1 MAKRSLLCLNIMGK
15 EYCTI
20 KQRARHEVV
29 IQKSRFV
36 GDAFYVTSEDEA
48 LERLQN
54 VKAEFPDATH
64 HCYAYIVG
72 QEGLIQRFNDD
83 GEPGGTAG
91 MPILQVIQNR
101 GLKNVLV
108 VVTRYFGGIKLGA
121 NGLVRAYSRT
131 AAEVLDRAGTKRMVL
146 SPRGIICL
154 DYAYIGQVEYF
165 LRQKGVH
172 VTQAEY
178 TDKVTLQVVVPVGWD
193 EFCGML
199 REMCGGNVEFREMT
213 PVFHSW
219 E

>member
-1 MAKRSLLCLNIMGK
+1 MGK

-20 KQRARHEVV
+20 KQRARHEIV
-29 IQKSRFV
+29 IQKSRFI
-36 GDAFYVTSEDEA
+36 GDAFCVNSEDEA
-48 LERLQN
+48 LKRLQD

-64 HCYAYIVG
+64 HCYAYIVE
-72 QEGLIQRFNDD
+72 QEALIQRFNDD

-121 NGLVRAYSRT
+121 NGLVRAYSRA
-131 AAEVLDRAGTKRMVL
+131 AAEVLDRAGMRRMVL
-146 SPRGIICL
+146 SPKGIIYL
-154 DYAYIGQVEYF
+154 DYAYVGQVEYF

-172 VTQAEY
+172 VVGVEY
-178 TDKVTLQVVVPVGWD
+178 SDKVTIEVVVPMDWG
-193 EFCGML
+193 EFCGLL
-199 REMCGGNVEFREMT
+199 RELCGGNIEFTENA

>member
-1 MAKRSLLCLNIMGK
+1 MHKQYR
-15 EYCTI
+15 TV

-29 IQKSRFV
+29 IQKSRFI
-36 GDAFYVTSEDEA
+36 GDAFHVSSEQEV
-48 LERLQN
+48 LQRLHDI
-54 VKAEFPDATH
+54 KSEFPDATH

-72 QEGLIQRFNDD
+72 QEGLTQRFNDD

-101 GLKNVLV
+101 GLTNVLV

-131 AAEVLDRAGTKRMVL
+131 AAEVLDRAGTKEMVL
-146 SPRGIICL
+146 SPSGIVYL
-154 DYAYIGQVEYF
+154 DYSFIGQVEYF

-172 VTQAEY
+172 IVDMKY
-178 TDKVTLQVVVPVGWD
+178 SDKVIIEVIVPMAWD
-193 EFCGML
+193 DFCGML
-199 REMCGGNVEFREMT
+199 KEICGGKVQFKELA

>member
-1 MAKRSLLCLNIMGK
+1 MRSYMMNR

-20 KQRARHEVV
+20 KRRARHEIV
-29 IQKSRFV
+29 IQKSRFI
-36 GDAFYVTSEDEA
+36 GDAFYVSSEDEA
-48 LERLQN
+48 LERLQD

-72 QEGLIQRFNDD
+72 QEALVQRFNDD

-101 GLKNVLV
+101 ELKNVLV

-121 NGLVRAYSRT
+121 NGLIRAYSRT
-131 AAEVLDRAGTKRMVL
+131 AAEVLDRAGTRRMVL
-146 SPRGIICL
+146 SPRGSIYL
-154 DYAYIGQVEYF
+154 DYAHIGQVEYF

-172 VTQAEY
+172 VVQVEY
-178 TDKVTLQVVVPVGWD
+178 SDKVTMQVVVPVDWD

-213 PVFHSW
+213 PVFHSR